1 MAESFRSRLVRWGFN
16 WFPAFRRTGG
26 RIVSLAAG
34 WREVRVKLSFNWRT
48 RNYVGTMFG
57 GSLYAATDGI
67 YMVMLMKQLGPGYVV
82 WDKSASIRFRKP
94 CRTTV
99 HATFAIDERETDAIR
114 ALLATEPKIDRQYQV
129 DWTDREG
136 TVYATV
142 ATTIHIRRK
151 ESA

>member
-1 MAESFRSRLVRWGFN
+1 MAESLRSRLARWGFN

-26 RIVSLAAG
+26 RITYIAAD
-34 WREVRVKLSFNWRT
+34 WNEVRVRLPLSWRT

-57 GSLYAATDGI
+57 GCLYAAADGI
-67 YMVMLMKQLGPGYVV
+67 YMVMLIKLLGPEYVV

-99 HATFAIDERETDAIR
+99 YATFAIDRKEIDTIR
-114 ALLATEPKIDRQYQV
+114 AELTTETKLERQYQV

-136 TVYATV
+136 TIYASV
-142 ATTIHIRRK
+142 ETTIHFRRK
-151 ESA
+151 ESS

>member
-1 MAESFRSRLVRWGFN
+1 VAESFRSRLVRWGFN

-26 RIVSLAAG
+26 RLVYLADD
-34 WREVRVKLSFNWRT
+34 WRDVRVKLALSWRT

-67 YMVMLMKQLGPGYVV
+67 YMVMLIKQLGPEYVV

-99 HATFAIDERETDAIR
+99 YAAFAIDERETDSIR
-114 ALLATEPKIDRQYQV
+114 EQLKTEPKIDRQYQV
-129 DWTDREG
+129 DWTDQEG

-142 ATTIHIRRK
+142 ETTIHIRRK

>member
-1 MAESFRSRLVRWGFN
+1 VAESFRSRLVRWGFN

-26 RIVSLAAG
+26 RLIRIADD
-34 WREVRVKLSFNWRT
+34 WREVRVELPLSWRT

-67 YMVMLMKQLGPGYVV
+67 SMVMLMKQLGPEYIV

-99 HATFAIDERETDAIR
+99 YATFAIDERETDAIR

-129 DWTDREG
+129 DWTDQEG

-142 ATTIHIRRK
+142 ETTIHIRRK

>member
-16 WFPAFRRTGG
+16 WFPAFRCTGG
-26 RIVSLAAG
+26 RIVYLAAD
-34 WREVRVKLSFNWRT
+34 WREVRVKLSLSWRT

-67 YMVMLMKQLGPGYVV
+67 HMVMLMKQLGPGYVV
-82 WDKSASIRFRKP
+82 WDKSASIRYRKP

-99 HATFAIDERETDAIR
+99 YATFAIDERETGAIR
-114 ALLATEPKIDRQYQV
+114 GLLATEPKIDRQYQV

-142 ATTIHIRRK
+142 ETTIHIRRK

>member
-26 RIVSLAAG
+26 RIVYLATD
-34 WREVRVKLSFNWRT
+34 WREIRVQLPLNWRT

-67 YMVMLMKQLGPGYVV
+67 YMVMLMKLLGPGFIV

-99 HATFAIDERETDAIR
+99 YAMFAIDERETDTIR
-114 ALLATEPKIDRQYQV
+114 QQLKTEPKIDRQYQV
-129 DWTDREG
+129 DWTDQAG

-142 ATTIHIRRK
+142 ETTIHIRRK

>member
-1 MAESFRSRLVRWGFN
+1 VAESLRSRLVRWGFN

-26 RIVSLAAG
+26 RLVYVADD
-34 WREVRVKLSFNWRT
+34 WHEVRVKLPLNWTT

-57 GSLYAATDGI
+57 GSLYAATDGQ
-67 YMVMLMKQLGPGYVV
+67 YMVMLIKLLGSDYIV
-82 WDKSASIRFRKP
+82 WDKGASIRYRKP

-99 HATFAIDERETDAIR
+99 YATFVIDEREIDAIR
-114 ALLATEPKIDRQYQV
+114 ALLVSEPKIDRQYQV

-142 ATTIHIRRK
+142 ETTIHIRRK

>member
-26 RIVSLAAG
+26 RLVYLATD
-34 WREVRVKLSFNWRT
+34 WRVVRVKLPLNWKT

-57 GSLYAATDGI
+57 GSLYAAIDGI
-67 YMVMLMKQLGPGYVV
+67 YMVMLMKQLGPTYVV

-99 HATFAIDERETDAIR
+99 YATFAIDERETDTIR
-114 ALLATEPKIDRQYQV
+114 EQLKTEPKIDRQYQV
-129 DWTDREG
+129 DWTDPDG

-142 ATTIHIRRK
+142 ETTIHIRRK